1 MCGWGSRYLCLHYS
15 GLVQDNVA
23 QSYHQQGRVIRVE
36 DSEFDYL
43 LTQLAFQVSV
53 TLIDVAFIT
62 F

>member
-15 GLVQDNVA
+15 GLVRDNVT

-43 LTQLAFQVSV
+43 LTHLAFQVAV
-53 TLIDVAFIT
+53 PC
-62 F
+62 